1 MNCLIINASPN
12 PRSNTQFLS
21 LATKKLLEEEGL
33 NAKVLNFENYDL
45 PLGSLRKFDEH
56 KPSLFQKTLIENTS
70 EASVIFIF
78 SPEYNWLPTP
88 EIINLINLFAKKSNQ
103 SMFDNKVF
111 ALAGV
116 SSGRGGRTPALVL
129 NQMLNKVLSFL
140 NFESVVSS
148 KIFESQFTQNC
159 VDPSG
164 KLLDNEGYNQGLK
177 NYLDFTIKIANKWFN
192 S

>member
-1 MNCLIINASPN
+1 
-12 PRSNTQFLS
+12 
-21 LATKKLLEEEGL
+21 
-33 NAKVLNFENYDL
+33 
-45 PLGSLRKFDEH
+45 
-56 KPSLFQKTLIENTS
+56 
-70 EASVIFIF
+70 
-78 SPEYNWLPTP
+78 
-88 EIINLINLFAKKSNQ
+88 
-103 SMFDNKVF
+103 MFDNKVF

-159 VDPSG
+159 VDLSG